1 MALPMTDPTGGRV
14 DRGDDIPRVMPADPL
29 LRVVTAVG
37 DRYTRALR
45 FFRSSRPDTAAGPVE
60 LTLRIA
66 DRRVEADEVVSLRLT
81 RPDGGPLPAWQPG
94 CHLDLVL
101 PSGRRRQYSLCGD
114 PADRTAYR
122 IAVRRLPD
130 GGGGSLEVHDLSP
143 GATVIVRG
151 PRNAFPFV
159 ADGPL
164 LLVAG
169 GIGITPIL
177 PMAREAARR
186 GLDWRLIYT
195 GRTRTSMAFRDELGS
210 LGDRAFV
217 RPDDEYGI
225 PSGDDLLAGATA
237 GGSVYCCGPAPM
249 LGLVRAGFRATGAR
263 SLHFERFSPP
273 PVVDGRPL
281 DVELRRGGQVLRV
294 PADRSVLS
302 VVRDARPD
310 VAYSCQQGFCGTCK
324 ARVLP
329 GSDPVDHRD
338 RRLTDAQ
345 RAAGD
350 MLICVSRV
358 HGDRL
363 VLDL

>member
-1 MALPMTDPTGGRV
+1 MPP
-14 DRGDDIPRVMPADPL
+14 DRML
-29 LRVVTAVG
+29 SVVTAVG

-45 FFRSSRPDTAAGPVE
+45 FFRSSRPDPGAGPAD
-60 LTLRIA
+60 LRLRIA
-66 DRRVEADEVVSLRLT
+66 ERRVEADEVVSLRLV

-94 CHLDLVL
+94 CHLDVTL
-101 PSGRRRQYSLCGD
+101 PSSRRRQYSLCGD
-114 PADRTAYR
+114 PADRRAYR
-122 IAVRRLPD
+122 IAVRRLST
-130 GGGGSLEVHDLSP
+130 GGGGSREIHRLTAGE
-143 GATVIVRG
+143 TVTVRG

-159 ADGPL
+159 AEGPL
-164 LLVAG
+164 LLIAG
-169 GIGITPIL
+169 GIGITPVL
-177 PMAREAARR
+177 PMAREGARR
-186 GLDWRLIYT
+186 GLDWRLVYT
-195 GRTRTSMAFRDELGS
+195 GRTRASMSFLGELER
-210 LGDRAFV
+210 LGDRAFI
-217 RPDDEYGI
+217 RPDDEYGV
-225 PSGDDLLAGATA
+225 PSVDDLLAGAAA

-249 LGLVRAGFRATGAR
+249 LALVRAGFRATGAR

-281 DVELRRGGQVLRV
+281 DVELRRSGGVLRV

-302 VVRDARPD
+302 VVRDARPN
-310 VAYSCQQGFCGTCK
+310 VAYSCQQGFCGTCR